1 MEVLNFCYQFGF
13 LGKSQRRGQI
23 TLTFKKVTYLTC
35 SIGDPVDYKIASR
48 AIAGSLLKVHL

>member
-23 TLTFKKVTYLTC
+23 TLTFKK
-35 SIGDPVDYKIASR
+35 GDLLDLFNWRPSR
-48 AIAGSLLKVHL
+48 LQNCLPRDRRKST